1 MYRVSCSP
9 ESLIYISES
18 KTLAGKE
25 VRGREDEAMG
35 RPLVLTFFKRDAR
48 GLAHRVDN
56 GTSVLK
62 LKTLTLAVLLQT
74 LGHVLPLDPDRTSA
88 TAELLL
94 EAHYMDL
101 IVDRFK
107 CVTVQVE
114 EAYVF
119 ALENETNAEAEY
131 AVEIDPR
138 TKMVLARCL
147 QRRGKLAANE
157 TLQDAWMHSLGHL
170 QARTVAL
177 LPAPPAPPAAK
188 AKGKAKAKAAPP
200 PGPPAGPGPAA
211 ALPLG
216 PPAVPGGKG
225 VAPGGRGGRAA
236 RGRGKGRG
244 RGR

>member
-1 MYRVSCSP
+1 MKAIFKKGFMYRVSCSP

-94 EAHYMDL
+94 EAHYWPGDL
-101 IVDRFK
+101 
-107 CVTVQVE
+107 
-114 EAYVF
+114 
-119 ALENETNAEAEY
+119 
-131 AVEIDPR
+131 P
-138 TKMVLARCL
+138 
-147 QRRGKLAANE
+147 
-157 TLQDAWMHSLGHL
+157 DAWAWAASL
-170 QARTVAL
+170 REE
-177 LPAPPAPPAAK
+177 
-188 AKGKAKAKAAPP
+188 
-200 PGPPAGPGPAA
+200 
-211 ALPLG
+211 
-216 PPAVPGGKG
+216 G
-225 VAPGGRGGRAA
+225 VDPY
-236 RGRGKGRG
+236 
-244 RGR
+244 